1 MLRRGLGINATGHW
15 CHIYN
20 THSLPCVLHS
30 SHSFSL
36 NFRVLDP
43 RDPLAPIYLKIVI
56 TPPQRRDISQ
66 NIKIVITAPQRRDI
80 SPYLKIV
87 MYSPQVRFILSPL
100 CVDASRQPG
109 VIRFGKNKKK
119 ERSSLAHFLSS
130 TQYYERNYAHTKT
143 HFSNVSPHSFLG
155 DRLEPCFPIFQ
166 PQFITSKNLP
176 HTSPPYINDE
186 IFF

>member
-1 MLRRGLGINATGHW
+1 MLRRGLGINAIGHW

-56 TPPQRRDISQ
+56 THPQRRDISQ
-66 NIKIVITAPQRRDI
+66 NIRIVITAPQRRDI

-87 MYSPQVRFILSPL
+87 IVLPPSGTFHPQSTLRRCKSTARCYSLW
-100 CVDASRQPG
+100 
-109 VIRFGKNKKK
+109 KKQK
-119 ERSSLAHFLSS
+119 ERKVI
-130 TQYYERNYAHTKT
+130 TCP
-143 HFSNVSPHSFLG
+143 FS
-155 DRLEPCFPIFQ
+155 IFN
-166 PQFITSKNLP
+166 SV
-176 HTSPPYINDE
+176 
-186 IFF
+186 